1 MKKKMMKPPVVE
13 DRSMRRSFS
22 PAAKRQRVLV
32 RKMTEDALRQG
43 LEAQRAVAATQAK
56 IPVLNRSWFFRPKP
70 HVATITR

>member
-43 LEAQRAVAATQAK
+43 LEAQ
-56 IPVLNRSWFFRPKP
+56 
-70 HVATITR
+70 